1 MKGMETMILVGFTL
15 TGLRWALMTWI
26 DGVVFRST
34 AWFGKGDDRKGKREI
49 MPEGRD
55 VVTVYSWREMQ
66 HLEVG

>member
-1 MKGMETMILVGFTL
+1 MGVGGGF
-15 TGLRWALMTWI
+15 